1 MSQPHQAREI
11 GLGAVSILIG
21 AALLVGSR
29 GLGAIPGQNYGA
41 DTLPRLIAALS
52 IATGIGML
60 IQALRP
66 RSGPETPAEP
76 GTGPETGPEMGTAAM
91 PEPGS
96 DTGWIRDP
104 RAWARLAGAFAL
116 VLAYAL
122 FSPLTGFII
131 AGFVVVAGFSLLMG
145 VRPVHAVILGIV
157 AAVGL
162 RYAFADI
169 LLVPLPRMDLPWM
182 GD

>member
-29 GLGAIPGQNYGA
+29 DLGAIPGQNYGA
-41 DTLPRLIAALS
+41 DTLPRLVALLS
-52 IATGIGML
+52 IGVGIAML

-66 RSGPETPAEP
+66 RRVATADQPAEQP
-76 GTGPETGPEMGTAAM
+76 GDASGA
-91 PEPGS
+91 
-96 DTGWIRDP
+96 TGWLRDP
-104 RAWARLAGAFAL
+104 LAWLRLGAAAGL
-116 VLAYAL
+116 ILAYAL
-122 FSPLTGFII
+122 FSPITGFVVAGI
-131 AGFVVVAGFSLLMG
+131 AVVAGFALLLG
-145 VRPVHAVILGIV
+145 VRPVYAAILGIT
-157 AAVGL
+157 AALVL
-162 RYAFADI
+162 RYVFADI

>member
-29 GLGAIPGQNYGA
+29 DLGAIPGQNYGA
-41 DTLPRLIAALS
+41 DTLPRLVALLS
-52 IATGIGML
+52 IGVGIAML

-66 RSGPETPAEP
+66 RRGATTGKPTDQPADHP
-76 GTGPETGPEMGTAAM
+76 DDAA
-91 PEPGS
+91 S
-96 DTGWIRDP
+96 ATGWLRDP
-104 RAWARLAGAFAL
+104 LAWLRLGAAAGL
-116 VLAYAL
+116 ILAYAL
-122 FSPLTGFII
+122 FSPITGFVI
-131 AGFVVVAGFSLLMG
+131 AGIAVVAGFALLLG
-145 VRPVHAVILGIV
+145 VRPVYAAILGIT
-157 AAVGL
+157 AALVL
-162 RYAFADI
+162 RYVFADI

>member
-29 GLGAIPGQNYGA
+29 NLGAIPGQNYGA
-41 DTLPRLIAALS
+41 DTLPRLVALLS
-52 IATGIGML
+52 IGVGIAML

-66 RSGPETPAEP
+66 RRGAT
-76 GTGPETGPEMGTAAM
+76 TGKPTDQPVDQPTDQSADAA
-91 PEPGS
+91 GAA
-96 DTGWIRDP
+96 GWLRDP
-104 RAWARLAGAFAL
+104 LAWLRLGAAAGL
-116 VLAYAL
+116 ILAYAL
-122 FSPLTGFII
+122 FSPITGFVVAGI
-131 AGFVVVAGFSLLMG
+131 AVVAGFALLLG
-145 VRPVHAVILGIV
+145 VRPVYAAILGIT
-157 AAVGL
+157 AALVL
-162 RYAFADI
+162 RYVFADI